1 MLSAESEIERREAIL
16 VLSALNPRPGGE
28 ETMPHLR
35 VLVDEYKGIRH
46 VPVTE
51 VNHTQP
57 DPRSH
62 LTLNFAEDLGH
73 GAPWFRV

>member
-1 MLSAESEIERREAIL
+1 
-16 VLSALNPRPGGE
+16 
-28 ETMPHLR
+28 MPHLR
-35 VLVDEYKGIRH
+35 VLVDEYKGIWH

-62 LTLNFAEDLGH
+62 LTLNLAEDLGH